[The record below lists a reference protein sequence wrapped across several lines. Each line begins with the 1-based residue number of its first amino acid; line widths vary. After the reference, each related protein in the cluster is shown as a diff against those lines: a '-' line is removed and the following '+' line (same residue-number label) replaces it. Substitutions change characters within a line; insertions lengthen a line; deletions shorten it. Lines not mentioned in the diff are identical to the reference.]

1 MASVNKVILVGF
13 LGKDP
18 ETRQVGSS
26 MVSKFSIAT
35 TESYK
40 GKDGNKVENTEW
52 HNIEAWGD
60 LATISEKYLKK
71 GSMVYLEGSIR
82 TDSWEDNGTKKYA
95 TKIRATSFTMLGGK
109 PNDQSNDAKAETPKQ
124 QTQNV
129 VNQQDT
135 DDLPF

>member
-1 MASVNKVILVGF
+1 MASVNKAILIGH

-18 ETRQVGSS
+18 ETRQVGNS

-60 LATISEKYLKK
+60 LATIADKYLKK
-71 GSMVYLEGSIR
+71 GSMIYLEGSIK
-82 TDSWEDNGTKKYA
+82 TDKWESEGVTKFA
-95 TKIRATSFTMLGGK
+95 TKIRASSFTMLGGK
-109 PNDQSNDAKAETPKQ
+109 QGESQEQSTPQLANNYSDK
-124 QTQNV
+124 T
-129 VNQQDT
+129 
-135 DDLPF
+135 DLPF